1 MWFGDMVTMYW
12 WDDLWLNESFAEWS
26 SYLALSEGTRF
37 KGAWSEFNSARKNW
51 AYRQDQLSSTHPI
64 IADMVDMEAVN
75 ANFDGITYAKGASVL
90 HQLVAHVGRP
100 QFIAGLQKYFAKHA
114 WGNTTLNDLLVEL
127 EAASGRKLDA
137 WVNTWLQTAGVN
149 TLRPV
154 LDIDA
159 GVYKSVTISQEVPLI
174 PVGSKELRPHRLAV
188 GLYDISGDSLTLR
201 KSVELDVAGASTVVT
216 DLAGENVADLLLIND
231 RDLSYAKLRFDDRSI
246 ATLKTH
252 LGKFDDALAR
262 ALCWAAIWDMHRD
275 AEISSSDFLEIA
287 LNGLAGESD
296 DAIVNIVLSQLGTSV
311 EAYTKE
317 ANRDAYR
324 EKLADGLW
332 ALTNSCAPASD
343 LQLLIS
349 RAFAINAHTDAQ
361 TANIRAL
368 LNGSAPGLK
377 VDADLRWYFLIA
389 LTERGATTKAE
400 LDAELA
406 KDNTTTGNLAY
417 ETCLAAMPNH
427 EAKAYAFNKVLN
439 EEVST
444 SVRTA
449 LVAGFQRPIQGKLL
463 EPFVNLYFDNLIS
476 VWESKSYEPAAK
488 YVTGFYPSWV
498 VKQST
503 VDLTNAWLAG
513 TGKDAPAVLRKLV
526 KESQDGLIRALKVQV
541 LDK

>member
-1 MWFGDMVTMYW
+1 
-12 WDDLWLNESFAEWS
+12 
-26 SYLALSEGTRF
+26 
-37 KGAWSEFNSARKNW
+37 
-51 AYRQDQLSSTHPI
+51 
-64 IADMVDMEAVN
+64 
-75 ANFDGITYAKGASVL
+75 
-90 HQLVAHVGRP
+90 
-100 QFIAGLQKYFAKHA
+100 
-114 WGNTTLNDLLVEL
+114 
-127 EAASGRKLDA
+127 
-137 WVNTWLQTAGVN
+137 
-149 TLRPV
+149 LRPI

-159 GVYKSVTISQEVPLI
+159 GVYKSVTILQEVPLI

-231 RDLSYAKLRFDDRSI
+231 RDLSYAKLRFDGRSI

>member
-26 SYLALSEGTRF
+26 SYLALSEATRF

-100 QFIAGLQKYFAKHA
+100 EFIAGLQKYFAKHA

-127 EAASGRKLDA
+127 EATSGRKLDA

-154 LDIDA
+154 LDID
-159 GVYKSVTISQEVPLI
+159 GDTYKSVTISQEAPLVPA
-174 PVGSKELRPHRLAV
+174 GSKELRPHRLAV
-188 GLYDISGDSLTLR
+188 GLYDISGDALKLR
-201 KSVELDVAGASTVVT
+201 KSVELDVVGASTVVAE
-216 DLAGENVADLLLIND
+216 LAGQKVADLLLIND

-246 ATLKTH
+246 ATLKSH

-275 AEISSSDFLEIA
+275 AEISSADFIEIA

-296 DAIVNIVLSQLGTSV
+296 DAIVNIVLAQLGTAV
-311 EAYTKE
+311 EAYTKD
-317 ANRDAYR
+317 ANRSAAR

-332 ALTNSCAPASD
+332 ALTNKSAAGSD

-349 RAFAINAHTDAQ
+349 RAFAINAHTEAQ

-400 LDAELA
+400 LEAELA
-406 KDNTTTGNLAY
+406 KDNTTTGNLAF
-417 ETCLAAMPNH
+417 ETCLAAMPTSD
-427 EAKAYAFNKVLN
+427 AKAYAFNKGLDADVA
-439 EEVST
+439 T
-444 SVRTA
+444 SIRSA
-449 LVAGFQRPIQGKLL
+449 LVAGFQRPIQTKLL
-463 EPFVNLYFDNLIS
+463 EPFVPLYFDNLIS
-476 VWESKSYEPAAK
+476 VWESRSYEPAAK
-488 YVTGFYPSWV
+488 FVSGFYPSWV

-503 VDLTNAWLAG
+503 VDATNTWLTGA
-513 TGKDAPAVLRKLV
+513 GKDSPAVLKKLV
-526 KESQDGLIRALKVQV
+526 KESQDGLIRALKVQA

>member
-1 MWFGDMVTMYW
+1 
-12 WDDLWLNESFAEWS
+12 
-26 SYLALSEGTRF
+26 
-37 KGAWSEFNSARKNW
+37 
-51 AYRQDQLSSTHPI
+51 
-64 IADMVDMEAVN
+64 
-75 ANFDGITYAKGASVL
+75 
-90 HQLVAHVGRP
+90 
-100 QFIAGLQKYFAKHA
+100 
-114 WGNTTLNDLLVEL
+114 
-127 EAASGRKLDA
+127 
-137 WVNTWLQTAGVN
+137 
-149 TLRPV
+149 
-154 LDIDA
+154 
-159 GVYKSVTISQEVPLI
+159 
-174 PVGSKELRPHRLAV
+174 
-188 GLYDISGDSLTLR
+188 
-201 KSVELDVAGASTVVT
+201 VELDVVGASTVVA
-216 DLAGENVADLLLIND
+216 DLAGEKVADLLLIND

-275 AEISSSDFLEIA
+275 AQISSADFIEIA
-287 LNGLAGESD
+287 LNGLAGETD

-311 EAYTKE
+311 EAYTKQ
-317 ANRDAYR
+317 ANRNAMR

-349 RAFAINAHTDAQ
+349 RAFAINAHTEAQ

-406 KDNTTTGNLAY
+406 KDNTTTGNLAH
-417 ETCLAAMPNH
+417 ETCLAAMPTSD
-427 EAKAYAFNKVLN
+427 AKAYAFNKVLN
-439 EEVST
+439 EEIST

-449 LVAGFQRPIQGKLL
+449 LVAGFQRPIQGALL
-463 EPFVNLYFDNLIS
+463 EPFVHLYFENLIS
-476 VWESKSYEPAAK
+476 VWGSKSYEPAAK

-498 VKQST
+498 IKQST
-503 VDLTNAWLAG
+503 VDLTNAWLDGA
-513 TGKDAPAVLRKLV
+513 GKDSPAVLRKLV
-526 KESQDGLIRALKVQV
+526 KESQDGLIRALKVQA